1 MSKQTKQQTPVYY
14 KMTGTSLYGKF
25 ATILLTDTAIE
36 FHTTST
42 FLFILTAWLFAC
54 VGFAVGLFTGIYA
67 LIIVLSVSFGVLG
80 ALLVWK
86 CYVGKLRE
94 RYAYNDVTSFVLNGA
109 ECTIN
114 TKDNKMY
121 SIRMLPKRQQKLMG
135 NLYTVLEE
143 HTSFTMEKDGN
154 YFRIK
159 SKREAAEKE

>member
-1 MSKQTKQQTPVYY
+1 MSKQTKQQAPVYY
-14 KMTGTSLYGKF
+14 KMTEPLYGKF

-54 VGFAVGLFTGIYA
+54 IGFAIGLFTGIYV
-67 LIIVLSVSFGVLG
+67 LIIVLSVSFGILG

-109 ECTIN
+109 ESVRSTQRTIRCILSACSRN
-114 TKDNKMY
+114 GSKADGKPVY
-121 SIRMLPKRQQKLMG
+121 RFGGAYLFYHGEGWK
-135 NLYTVLEE
+135 
-143 HTSFTMEKDGN
+143 SFSD
-154 YFRIK
+154 
-159 SKREAAEKE
+159 